1 MPQPHTDSCGYNS
14 DNSDNMPDVNLFTE
28 HERTSFFERIN
39 AVLDKTIR
47 NPQAHVRFKKTVRI
61 KDILKFVY

>member
-1 MPQPHTDSCGYNS
+1 M
-14 DNSDNMPDVNLFTE
+14 NLFTE
-28 HERTSFFERIN
+28 HERAAFFERIN